1 MYDSLRR
8 YQVVLLLVGLWPNEF
23 TDAWKI
29 ILYEIYTWFFML
41 HFVMV
46 AIMRLLQ
53 AYYSQF
59 DLELFTKAA
68 FECGFATLLLLE
80 ILTMLILRYKIR
92 DLVVTMRK
100 GFVLESDYARKVME
114 KCDSHEDML
123 FKALFVVELPAVL
136 AEIVHCLLLPSKPAD
151 YRFNTYWNKTH
162 PEKRMPFPLVMPC
175 DDTLTPCLQIEA
187 FFVAIEIFQG
197 IALMF
202 FSYTLVPSFITQVC
216 GQFKILVERIESISS
231 VDDNNNTN
239 TDNLGGELNFQASQ
253 FQKDRDVKE
262 VVKMH
267 DSLLKISH
275 SVVILMRPF
284 IFLKTFFSFGMLSIG
299 LFTTLTVGIGSP
311 SFFTAG
317 GFLVVA
323 TLELFLVCIYSENLS
338 TSSLAV
344 YNAAYNVS
352 WPDMKESSKK
362 SLVLLMLRAQRPLQL
377 NVKSNFVPLDL
388 NTFIQVIQT
397 CYSFFTVLRETLGKQ
412 NNSAFKTEN

>member
-1 MYDSLRR
+1 MYESLRR
-8 YQVVLLLVGLWPNEF
+8 YQIVLLLVGLWPNDF
-23 TDAWKI
+23 TALWKI
-29 ILYEIYTWFFML
+29 VLYELYTWFFLL

-46 AIMRLLQ
+46 TVMRFLQ

-59 DLELFTKAA
+59 DLELFTKAS
-68 FECGFATLLLLE
+68 FECGFAVLLMLE
-80 ILTMLILRYKIR
+80 ILTMFVLRYKIR
-92 DLVVTMRK
+92 DIVMEMRDK
-100 GFVLESDYARKVME
+100 FLRDQRVLE
-114 KCDSHEDML
+114 KCDWHEDVL

-151 YRFNTYWNKTH
+151 YRFNSYWNKTH
-162 PEKRMPFPLVMPC
+162 PERRMPFPLVMPC
-175 DDTLTPCLQIEA
+175 DDTLSPCLEIEA
-187 FFVAIEIFQG
+187 VLVVIEIFQG

-216 GQFKILVERIESISS
+216 GQFKILLEKIERISD
-231 VDDNNNTN
+231 VLDQNNNEEDRESGNEISLLT
-239 TDNLGGELNFQASQ
+239 SQ
-253 FQKDRDVKE
+253 SLKDSDVKE

-267 DSLLKISH
+267 DSLLNISH
-275 SVVILMRPF
+275 KVIKLMRPF
-284 IFLKTFFSFGMLSIG
+284 IFLKTFFSFGMLSVG
-299 LFTTLTVGIGSP
+299 LFTTLTLGIGSP
-311 SFFTAG
+311 SFFVAG

-362 SLVLLMLRAQRPLQL
+362 SLLLLMLRSQRPLQL

-412 NNSAFKTEN
+412 N